1 MTTDVNRSVP
11 TGMRPSAAKS
21 RLTDL
26 KYRFPARYM
35 ASWGAL
41 LLLLVF
47 AVVVAP
53 ASLGGNSVRVVSA
66 LAGVLALAAM
76 GQMLVVML
84 GAIDLSVSALL
95 AASAGIVVHYGVPGA
110 NLWLVIPA
118 ALVMSVGVS
127 VVNGLFICVL
137 RLNSIIV
144 TLATYGIVTGGM
156 LLWTGVSFSL
166 TGEAPDELQRVS
178 QWSFLNINTCF
189 IAALVVG
196 LILAAVLS
204 YTRAGRKVAQVGSN
218 RRAATALGVR
228 VTLVQMLTFAAVGLL
243 YGIAGVLLAGF
254 IGTPD
259 ISVGAPYQ
267 LATVT
272 AAAIA
277 GLAFSGGPT
286 SVASLLVSCVFLQL
300 LDQALVVAG
309 FSTGARIVIQGFA
322 LVVAVAAITIAQYGV
337 AGVRQLGAL
346 LVGRRQK

>member
-1 MTTDVNRSVP
+1 MTTDVTPDVPARARRSA
-11 TGMRPSAAKS
+11 GKN

-26 KYRFPARYM
+26 KYKFPVRYL

-53 ASLGGNSVRVVSA
+53 ASLGSNSVRVVSA
-66 LAGVLALAAM
+66 LAGILALAAM

-84 GAIDLSVSALL
+84 GAIDLSVSAVL
-95 AASAGIVVHYGVPGA
+95 AASAGVVVHFGVPGA
-110 NLWLVIPA
+110 NLWLVIAA
-118 ALVMSVGVS
+118 ALAVS
-127 VVNGLFICVL
+127 VAVGIVNGFFICVL

-166 TGEAPDELQRVS
+166 TGEAPAQLQRVS
-178 QWSFLNINTCF
+178 QWSILNINTCF

-196 LILAAVLS
+196 IILAAALS
-204 YTRAGRKVAQVGSN
+204 YTRAGRRVAQVGSN
-218 RRAATALGVR
+218 PRAATALGVR
-228 VTLVQMLTFAAVGLL
+228 VTLVQMSTFAAVGLL
-243 YGIAGVLLAGF
+243 YGISGVFLAGF

-259 ISVGAPYQ
+259 ISIGAPYQ

-322 LVVAVAAITIAQYGV
+322 LVIAVAAITISQYGA
-337 AGVRQLGAL
+337 AGIRHIGAL
-346 LVGRRQK
+346 RVGRRTR

>member
-1 MTTDVNRSVP
+1 MTTGV
-11 TGMRPSAAKS
+11 TGNGPSNMPQPAVQN

-26 KYRFPARYM
+26 KYRFPARYL

-41 LLLLVF
+41 LVLLVF
-47 AVVVAP
+47 ALVVAP
-53 ASLGGNSVRVVSA
+53 ASLGGNSVKVVSA
-66 LAGVLALAAM
+66 LAGILALAAM

-84 GAIDLSVSALL
+84 GAIDLSVSAVL
-95 AASAGIVVHYGVPGA
+95 AASAGFVVHYGVPGA

-118 ALVMSVGVS
+118 ALVVSLVVS
-127 VVNGLFICVL
+127 VVNGFFICVL

-166 TGEAPDELQRVS
+166 TGEAPEQLQQVS

-189 IAALVVG
+189 LVALIVG
-196 LILAAVLS
+196 LIVAAVLS
-204 YTRAGRKVAQVGSN
+204 YTRAGRRVAQVGSN
-218 RRAATALGVR
+218 PRAATALGVR
-228 VTLVQMLTFAAVGLL
+228 VTLVQMSTFAAVGLL
-243 YGIAGVLLAGF
+243 YGIAGVFLAGF

-259 ISVGAPYQ
+259 ISIGAPYQ

-322 LVVAVAAITIAQYGV
+322 LVVAVAAITISQYGI
-337 AGVRQLGAL
+337 AGIRRIAALQLGRP
-346 LVGRRQK
+346 VK

>member
-1 MTTDVNRSVP
+1 MTTDVTQNGP
-11 TGMRPSAAKS
+11 TYIPPAAS
-21 RLTDL
+21 QNRLTDL
-26 KYRFPARYM
+26 KYRFPARYL

-41 LLLLVF
+41 LLLLLF
-47 AVVVAP
+47 AVVIAP

-66 LAGVLALAAM
+66 LSGVLALAAM

-84 GAIDLSVSALL
+84 GAIDLSVSAVV

-118 ALVMSVGVS
+118 ALVLSMFVGI
-127 VVNGLFICVL
+127 VNGFFICVL

-166 TGEAPDELQRVS
+166 TGEAPEQLQQFA
-178 QWSFLNINTCF
+178 QWSLLNINMCF
-189 IAALVVG
+189 IAALIVG

-204 YTRAGRKVAQVGSN
+204 YTRSGRRVAQVGSN
-218 RRAATALGVR
+218 PRAATALGVR
-228 VTLVQMLTFAAVGLL
+228 VALVQMSTFAAVGLL
-243 YGIAGVLLAGF
+243 YGIAGVLVAGF

-259 ISVGAPYQ
+259 ISIGAPYQ

-272 AAAIA
+272 AVAIA
-277 GLAFSGGPT
+277 GLTFSGGPT
-286 SVASLLVSCVFLQL
+286 NVASLLVSCVFLQL

-309 FSTGARIVIQGFA
+309 FPTGARIMIQGFT
-322 LVVAVAAITIAQYGV
+322 LVVAVAAITISQYGL
-337 AGVRQLGAL
+337 AGIRRIAALQLGRPL
-346 LVGRRQK
+346 K